1 MNNKEKTIA
10 ACLFICF
17 VIAFLFW
24 GCFGFS
30 FSTGSHDFTA
40 FNPMGFPVLFGEY
53 LISTELNELSV
64 TFTSD
69 GNTVYFATEDWL
81 YGSGGK
87 DIWESYFNG
96 IVWSEPK
103 LLPFTT
109 PFDEFAPTLSHDDM
123 HLYFCSNRPGGFGDN
138 DIWIVDYSENGW
150 GEPRNAGMSINSA
163 GNESGVSISSGE
175 TMVFATDGR
184 GGNGG
189 LDLFLSQWDGK
200 TWTLAQ
206 PLSYYINSPYDEFDP
221 LLGKSGD
228 DLIFATDRPGGIG
241 EVDLWISFAYQ
252 NYWIRPRN
260 MGEIYNSKGFDRS
273 PFLSGDGKTF
283 YFTSY
288 NRRFDGTGG
297 FDIWK
302 IPVF

>member
-96 IVWSEPK
+96 IVWSE
-103 LLPFTT
+103 
-109 PFDEFAPTLSHDDM
+109 
-123 HLYFCSNRPGGFGDN
+123 
-138 DIWIVDYSENGW
+138 SENGW

-228 DLIFATDRPGGIG
+228 YLIFASDRPGGIG